1 MKSLIKTTTQ
11 LIVCGALITGLAS
24 SGIVKEENYTATLLV
39 DQSPKEAFNAIIN
52 PRVINPRAWWSQSI
66 EGSTDKLD
74 SVFTYHFK
82 DVHICKLKLIEFVP
96 GKKVVWL
103 VMDNYFSF
111 IKDKSEWKG
120 TKLSF
125 EIAKK
130 GNKTEIRFTHIGLVP
145 EYECYNTCKDGWG
158 NYINNSLYNLITTG
172 KGKPNPIEGGYNEQL
187 LRQHENQ
194 QKEKN

>member
-1 MKSLIKTTTQ
+1 MQSIIKTTTK
-11 LIVCGALITGLAS
+11 LLFGGALITALAS
-24 SGIVKEENYTATLLV
+24 SAIVKEENYTATLLV
-39 DQSPKEAFNAIIN
+39 DQTPKEAFNAI
-52 PRVINPRAWWSQSI
+52 INPRAWWSQSI

-82 DVHICKLKLIEFVP
+82 DVHFCKMKLIEVVP
-96 GKKVVWL
+96 DKKVVWL
-103 VMDNYFSF
+103 VVDNDFSF

-120 TKLSF
+120 TKISF
-125 EIAKK
+125 EISKK

-145 EYECYNTCKDGWG
+145 QYECYNICQDGWG

-172 KGKPNPIEGGYNEQL
+172 KGTPNPKEGGYNEAL

-194 QKEKN
+194 QKGKND